1 MSLYNISNIVMVKNM
16 VVGEKYIV
24 NGEVKTLKGKETSDD
39 KEYKLT
45 FEEESPITKPGDDF
59 YKKNIGGGRRKYRRN
74 RTNKKSRKTNHRR
87 R

>member
-39 KEYKLT
+39 KEYKL
-45 FEEESPITKPGDDF
+45 
-59 YKKNIGGGRRKYRRN
+59 
-74 RTNKKSRKTNHRR
+74 
-87 R
+87 